1 MQNSR
6 KTPFEQPYIAIIDG
20 LVRRRKQIG
29 ISQIELAATLGCDQS
44 FVSRIERRQR
54 RLDVWE
60 YVQFCRALKIDPGA
74 LLDDL
79 PPGSGRA

>member
-29 ISQIELAATLGCDQS
+29 ISQIELAAVLGCDQS

-60 YVQFCRALKIDPGA
+60 YVQFCRALEINPGK

-79 PPGSGRA
+79 PPGPGHM

>member
-6 KTPFEQPYIAIIDG
+6 KTPFEQPYIAIIDA

-29 ISQIELAATLGCDQS
+29 ISQIELAAALGCDQS

-60 YVQFCRALKIDPGA
+60 YVQFCRALEINPGQ

-79 PPGSGRA
+79 PPGSSRV

>member
-1 MQNSR
+1 MQNAR
-6 KTPFEQPYIAIIDG
+6 KTPFEEPYIAIIDG

-29 ISQIELAATLGCDQS
+29 VSQIELAAALGCDQS

-60 YVQFCRALKIDPGA
+60 FVQFCRALQINPGE
-74 LLDDL
+74 LLDAV
-79 PPGSGRA
+79 PHISGKV

>member
-1 MQNSR
+1 MQNAR
-6 KTPFEQPYIAIIDG
+6 KTPFEEPYIAIIDG

-29 ISQIELAATLGCDQS
+29 VSQIELAAALGCDQS

-60 YVQFCRALKIDPGA
+60 FVQFCRALQINPGE
-74 LLDDL
+74 LLDAV
-79 PPGSGRA
+79 PQSSGQV

>member
-6 KTPFEQPYIAIIDG
+6 KTPFEEPYIAIIDS

-29 ISQIELAATLGCDQS
+29 VSQIELAAALGYDQS

-60 YVQFCRALKIDPGA
+60 FVRFCRALELNPGDVLDPQLNKA
-74 LLDDL
+74 D
-79 PPGSGRA
+79 